1 MIYFKTS
8 APFLVAC
15 PTIPVE
21 ADSDDEPPSFAA
33 DASTVEV
40 AAIIVDTLHRLGF
53 SARLVS
59 VAGDSHEEIN
69 ASHRV
74 FNLMEGDAAD
84 PAREVRFAAWMEARN
99 IPFTGN
105 PAAALSLALR
115 KDLARER
122 LAARRV
128 PIAQG
133 VVAHDARFDLRGL
146 RGPWFVKP
154 AAADGSIGVDE
165 GSAVADEPALRARVA
180 WLQKHLG
187 GACLIERYLPGAEVN
202 VSLFPDRR
210 GELQVALSALD
221 FSACP
226 PGTNFV
232 TYSCKWDPD
241 SPAKDAR
248 SVPAADLVSRATLAR
263 AEEIGRAA
271 FAAMGCRGYA
281 RIDMRLDE
289 RGEPHVIDVNPNP
302 DLDPGAGFSLSAGF
316 LGISHEELIGR
327 IAAQA
332 TRIIH
337 ANPPRLRR
345 RPRAAARLAL
355 PY

>member
-128 PIAQG
+128 PIAPG
-133 VVAHDARFDLRGL
+133 RRRTRRALRPP
-146 RGPWFVKP
+146 RPP
-154 AAADGSIGVDE
+154 RPPGSSSPPPPTAP
-165 GSAVADEPALRARVA
+165 SASMRAPPSPTSPALRARVA

-226 PGTNFV
+226 PGHQLRHLLLQV
-232 TYSCKWDPD
+232 GP
-241 SPAKDAR
+241 R
-248 SVPAADLVSRATLAR
+248 LAR
-263 AEEIGRAA
+263 QGR
-271 FAAMGCRGYA
+271 
-281 RIDMRLDE
+281 
-289 RGEPHVIDVNPNP
+289 P
-302 DLDPGAGFSLSAGF
+302 
-316 LGISHEELIGR
+316 LG
-327 IAAQA
+327 
-332 TRIIH
+332 
-337 ANPPRLRR
+337 PRR
-345 RPRAAARLAL
+345 RPRQPRHARPRRRDRPRRLRRHGL
-355 PY
+355 PRLRPHRHAPRRARRTPRHRRQPQP